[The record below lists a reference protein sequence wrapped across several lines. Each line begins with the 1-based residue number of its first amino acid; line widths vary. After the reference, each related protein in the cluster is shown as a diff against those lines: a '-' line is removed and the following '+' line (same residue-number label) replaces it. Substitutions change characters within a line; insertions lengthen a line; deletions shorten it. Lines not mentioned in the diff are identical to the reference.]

1 MYNNTRVLIS
11 YKKVKDLDNIP
22 GPHKG
27 EVPEYWVF
35 VTLWALG
42 LGLLML
48 EILLRS
54 APNREAVA
62 TIIYVFSMTRP
73 GRESDTSSTG
83 KADAAT
89 APYL

>member
-27 EVPEYWVF
+27 DVPEYWVF

-48 EILLRS
+48 EILLLS
-54 APNREAVA
+54 HP
-62 TIIYVFSMTRP
+62 
-73 GRESDTSSTG
+73 
-83 KADAAT
+83 KAISPIDFPIHALEILT
-89 APYL
+89 

>member
-48 EILLRS
+48 EILLLS
-54 APNREAVA
+54 HPKAISP
-62 TIIYVFSMTRP
+62 IDFSIHALEILM
-73 GRESDTSSTG
+73 
-83 KADAAT
+83 
-89 APYL
+89 

>member
-48 EILLRS
+48 EILLLS
-54 APNREAVA
+54 HPKAISP
-62 TIIYVFSMTRP
+62 IDFSIHALEILT
-73 GRESDTSSTG
+73 
-83 KADAAT
+83 
-89 APYL
+89 